1 MGRVKT
7 AFWSEACAEY
17 EKRIARFRPFTITEV
32 RDADQSL
39 PVEKRNAAEGERL
52 IAALGPHDVPIV
64 LDERGKDFTSPS
76 LAKYLAGLDQ
86 AARGTPAFII
96 GGPFGLTD
104 DVRRRAALLLRLSAM
119 TFPHELARAVLLEQ
133 IYRTECIRRGIPYHH
148 YTVSAPRRRGRR
160 RCRRAV

>member
-52 IAALGPHDVPIV
+52 IAALV

-148 YTVSAPRRRGRR
+148 
-160 RCRRAV
+160 

>member
-39 PVEKRNAAEGERL
+39 PVEKRNAA
-52 IAALGPHDVPIV
+52 AALGPHDVPIV

-148 YTVSAPRRRGRR
+148 
-160 RCRRAV
+160 

>member
-64 LDERGKDFTSPS
+64 FDERGKDFTSPS

-86 AARGTPAFII
+86 AARGTPAFIF

-148 YTVSAPRRRGRR
+148 
-160 RCRRAV
+160 

>member
-1 MGRVKT
+1 MSGKPLRLICVGRVKT
-7 AFWSEACAEY
+7 AFWNGACAEY
-17 EKRIARFRPFTITEV
+17 EKRIARFRPFSITEV

-52 IAALGPHDVPIV
+52 LAALGPHDVPIV
-64 LDERGKDFTSPS
+64 LDERGKDFTSQG
-76 LAKYLAGLDQ
+76 LAKYLAGLDT

-104 DVRRRAALLLRLSAM
+104 DVRRKAALLLRLSAM
-119 TFPHELARAVLLEQ
+119 TFPHELARVVLLEQ

-148 YTVSAPRRRGRR
+148 
-160 RCRRAV
+160 

>member
-86 AARGTPAFII
+86 AARG
-96 GGPFGLTD
+96 GPFGLTD

-148 YTVSAPRRRGRR
+148 
-160 RCRRAV
+160 

>member
-17 EKRIARFRPFTITEV
+17 EKRITRFRPFTITEV

-104 DVRRRAALLLRLSAM
+104 DVRRRAAM
-119 TFPHELARAVLLEQ
+119 TFPHELARAVLIEQ
-133 IYRTECIRRGIPYHH
+133 IYRTEFIRRGIPYHH
-148 YTVSAPRRRGRR
+148 
-160 RCRRAV
+160 